1 MTVYC
6 IKDWAG
12 KIRKPVFVKKGVRWR
27 RRQEKR
33 DYMSVFIE
41 SVPSSEINVQPSSK
55 RCRCL
60 VKRWEDHAVM
70 TPTTMAAKAPM
81 ALNAFL
87 DPPLPLLL
95 PLEVFE
101 GLEPVEEPLG
111 VPVLE
116 PPDLGVA
123 EESG

>member
-1 MTVYC
+1 
-6 IKDWAG
+6 
-12 KIRKPVFVKKGVRWR
+12 
-27 RRQEKR
+27 
-33 DYMSVFIE
+33 
-41 SVPSSEINVQPSSK
+41 
-55 RCRCL
+55 
-60 VKRWEDHAVM
+60 
-70 TPTTMAAKAPM
+70 M